1 MTATLKPKF
10 NDKPR
15 RLSAS
20 WPLGLPPLTDVKKSW
35 KKRNFKKFTVSILTL
50 SLLLIYMLYSGS
62 FQRTSVTTKSYP
74 TVHGIYQNEIPA
86 SSSLIF
92 PQVEHAPL
100 LKEMGVR
107 GLYILRLEANGD
119 KRYVIKPE
127 DKPLSDEEKKKITSQ
142 TMLVKKSFLDHG
154 KLVYRKNHS
163 PETVIVTL
171 IDFENYELETLVS
184 VVQNRV
190 DYAQKHDYGVYIRWA
205 QEFIPLLANQNLE
218 NSGSFC
224 KTLIM
229 RAALHAFPNA
239 KRFVFIED
247 TSLIADFKLSVEDN
261 LLNPKILDVALLRDT
276 PISPNSIIKTYN
288 NLDLSGVSI
297 VIPHS
302 KENKILTSTFV
313 VSNDIYSKA
322 FLEYISDPLIKDFE
336 WENLDH
342 CIGHVLQWHP
352 TLLAKTAIVHQ
363 KLFSSEYDETHLKSE
378 EVDTTHYTEGDFV
391 ANFPNCKRDKTCNK
405 DITSLYN
412 KLKKQ

>member
-1 MTATLKPKF
+1 MTATLKPKS
-10 NDKPR
+10 NDRSR

-35 KKRNFKKFTVSILTL
+35 KKRNSKKFTISVVILFLL
-50 SLLLIYMLYSGS
+50 SLYILFSDT
-62 FQRTSVTTKSYP
+62 FQKSSDTKRSYP
-74 TVHGIYQNEIPA
+74 SVHGIYINEIPA

-100 LKEMGVR
+100 LKEIGVR

-119 KRYVIKPE
+119 KKYVIKPE
-127 DKPLSDEEKKKITSQ
+127 DKPLPDDEKKKITSQ

-190 DYAQKHDYGVYIRWA
+190 DYAQKHNYGVYIRWI
-205 QEFIPLLANQNLE
+205 QEFIPLLASQNLE
-218 NSGSFC
+218 ESGSFC

-239 KRFVFIED
+239 KRFVFVED
-247 TSLIADFKLSVEDN
+247 TSLITDFKLSVEDN

-276 PISPNSIIKTYN
+276 PISPNSIIKTYKH
-288 NLDLSGVSI
+288 LDLSDVSI
-297 VIPHS
+297 VIPHT
-302 KENKILTSTFV
+302 KENKILTSAFII
-313 VSNDIYSKA
+313 SNDIYGKA
-322 FLEYISDPLIKDFE
+322 FIEYINDPLIKDFE

-342 CIGHVLQWHP
+342 CIGHILQWHP
-352 TLLAKTAIVHQ
+352 ALLVKTAIVHQ
-363 KLFSSEYDETHLKSE
+363 KLLSSVYDEAYLKSE

-405 DITSLYN
+405 DITSLY
-412 KLKKQ
+412 KSLKK